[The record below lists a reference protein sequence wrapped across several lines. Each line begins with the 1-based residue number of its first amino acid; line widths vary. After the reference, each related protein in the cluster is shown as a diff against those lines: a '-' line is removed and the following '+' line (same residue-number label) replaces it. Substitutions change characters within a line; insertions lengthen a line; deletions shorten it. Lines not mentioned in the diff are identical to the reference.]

1 MRWQLILQ
9 FTAALAVLFGL
20 GWFMSARYVD
30 APSSK
35 LVERTAS
42 AEAAG
47 VASNVA
53 VEWERAKNGLRGVA
67 EAAATSPVIATL
79 GAVVTN
85 AEARP
90 AAIKASLEGVVM
102 LIGGRGEASLIND
115 RGQTIAA
122 SSEAGMELEKTTT
135 ARDGVGGA
143 SSVRAEVMSGSAKMI
158 AAAPIHTADGNVK
171 GVLMISTPID
181 EQKLA
186 GWNGQAAIGTGVALI
201 SKDAVL
207 ASTVKDRKNGRP
219 ELGALKGRM
228 ILDSGSFMTATRDL
242 PDDAGVTLRVVGLSR
257 EDDLGSVL
265 VQKVRFL
272 VLALGVLS
280 VLVVLVGL
288 LFAPAPAAAT
298 EDRPSLI
305 PDAAL
310 SPQTSLPTAHPAPI
324 AASAHDPHDL
334 LDPSLE
340 EATHPSTRSI
350 AANATKP
357 SMKTPDPPSVSP
369 FSATLADTALRAG
382 IEGLPLQHNNAVA
395 PDRSEAFDE
404 IANAVF
410 SSPPRQQAQPE
421 HHRFQPM
428 EELPRDMPGNNVEV
442 DQDEDLP
449 MPVEHMQLPGLRE
462 PVPPRGM
469 GSPSFVRGNRQQPQL
484 GRPAPAMPAV
494 SQSSPGQ
501 TLPPRAQ
508 QPMGRPAPQAQPQPQ
523 PQQPAMAPQRGAIG
537 PVFGGSAVPL
547 PSSQGRPGEE
557 PWRAPPSVNQIAN
570 ATTQPMQMPNQEPRR
585 FTTTGDLPVPSPLA
599 GHNGRESMSS
609 PPLASARP
617 FAPMQAGGT
626 PLPMTGGGT
635 PLPNTGRDAPM
646 PFDEEHYRVVY
657 NEFVGSKAR
666 LGEAVDNITF
676 EGFSSKLRTS
686 EKELIDRHGCR
697 AVRFQVLVKDRQVS
711 LRPQLVR

>member
-30 APSSK
+30 VPSSK
-35 LVERTAS
+35 LVERTAG

-67 EAAATSPVIATL
+67 EAAATSPVISSL
-79 GAVVTN
+79 GAAVNN

-90 AAIKASLEGVVM
+90 AAIKASLEGVVS

-135 ARDGVGGA
+135 ARDGVSGA
-143 SSVRAEVMSGSAKMI
+143 SSVRAEVLGGAAKMV

-186 GWNGQAAIGTGVALI
+186 GWNGQAPIGTGVALV

-207 ASTVKDRKNGRP
+207 ASTVKDRKNNRP
-219 ELGALKGRM
+219 ELTALKGRM
-228 ILDSGSFMTATRDL
+228 ILDSGSFMTVMRDL

-272 VLALGVLS
+272 VLALGVLTI
-280 VLVVLVGL
+280 VVMLVGL
-288 LFAPAPAAAT
+288 LFAPVQAAAA
-298 EDRPSLI
+298 ESPSLL
-305 PDAAL
+305 PDAAML
-310 SPQTSLPTAHPAPI
+310 PPTGLPGQPSLAHPVPM
-324 AASAHDPHDL
+324 AASAIDP
-334 LDPSLE
+334 LDALE

-357 SMKTPDPPSVSP
+357 PMKSPEPPSVSP

-421 HHRFQPM
+421 HHRFQPH
-428 EELPRDMPGNNVEV
+428 EEDPRDMPGNTVEV
-442 DQDEDLP
+442 DSNEDLP

-469 GSPSFVRGNRQQPQL
+469 GSPSFVRGNRPQPQL
-484 GRPAPAMPAV
+484 GRPAPTQPPV

-501 TLPPRAQ
+501 TLPPRQQ
-508 QPMGRPAPQAQPQPQ
+508 QPMGRPAPQAQPQPSL
-523 PQQPAMAPQRGAIG
+523 QQPQRGPIG
-537 PVFGGSAVPL
+537 PVYGGSAVPL
-547 PSSQGRPGEE
+547 PSSAGRPGGDEQ
-557 PWRAPPSVNQIAN
+557 WRTPSVNQIAN
-570 ATTQPMQMPNQEPRR
+570 ATTQPMAMPNQEPRR
-585 FTTTGDLPVPSPLA
+585 FTTTGDLPVPSPLL

-609 PPLASARP
+609 PPLASSRP
-617 FAPMQAGGT
+617 YVAPQGGGT

-635 PLPNTGRDAPM
+635 PLPNTGGRDMPM